1 MRGSWTKWQNTI
13 RLKLR
18 ESGPPSPRQRRGYG
32 RASRNMAKYNPLKIE
47 KKWQRYWEQKKL
59 HITKDKVAGKEN
71 FYLLFEFPYP
81 SGNLHIGHWYAFSVP
96 DILSRYL
103 RMNGKNVMYPI
114 GFDAF
119 GLPAENAAIER
130 NLHPKDWTDEN
141 IAYMSKQLRSMGAT
155 LDWSREVRTTDPE
168 YYKWTQWIFI
178 QFYKK
183 GLAYRAETLVNWCPK
198 DKTVLAN
205 EQVVDGKCERC
216 GTLVVQKE
224 IAQWM
229 YKITDYA
236 DRLLDG
242 LKKVDWPETTKIAQ
256 ENWIGRS
263 EGTEIEFLI
272 PNSKETIKVFTTR
285 ADTLF
290 GATYLVLAPE
300 HPMVI
305 KLTTDKNL
313 DKVNKYLEEAKKKSE
328 LDRLHLEKEKTG
340 VFTGSY
346 VVNPINN
353 EKIPVWV
360 ADYVIGWY
368 GSGAVMAVPA
378 HDRRD
383 YDFAIK
389 YGLPVQTVIVP
400 PAGQIQNAKIKNQN
414 DNEKLR
420 GNLVALR
427 NSKLKIGGAYEG
439 EGILVD
445 SGEFTGFKSEDAREE
460 ITEKL
465 AARKLARRK
474 INYRLHDWVISRQRY
489 WGVPIPMVRCEKCG
503 YRPVAEK
510 ELPVKLPKLD
520 DYKPTSDGRSPL
532 AKAKEWA
539 KTKCPNC
546 GRDAE
551 RETDTMDT
559 FVDSSWYFLRYTD
572 PKNKKAFAD
581 KAKMK
586 LWLPVDLYIGGAEH
600 NTMHLLYSRFF
611 TKALYDLGLI
621 DFDPHTKRAPA
632 AKPHIYNLD
641 SARYGVGV
649 DEPFTQRVNHGVIL
663 GADSQKMS
671 KSRGNVV
678 DPDNLI
684 KKYGADTVRMY
695 LAFMGPYEQGGPWN
709 PGGINGVYRFL
720 SRTWA
725 MASQIQIS
733 KSKFQNKSKIQN
745 LKLETSLHK
754 AIKKIGEDITSLK
767 FNTAVSELMKLL
779 NELEKGN
786 ADRGSFEQFLKL
798 LSPFAPHLAEDI
810 WQNVLGHKKSI
821 HLEKWP
827 EYDEKLIAEELVS
840 VVVQVNGRARS
851 VISLLTDSN
860 EEEIKKLALADEKI
874 KKHLAGREIR
884 KTIFVK
890 NRLINFVV

>member
-1 MRGSWTKWQNTI
+1 MT
-13 RLKLR
+13 
-18 ESGPPSPRQRRGYG
+18 
-32 RASRNMAKYNPLKIE
+32 KYNPSKIE
-47 KKWQRYWEQKKL
+47 KKWQRYWETKKM
-59 HITKDKVAGKEN
+59 HATKDKVAGKEN

-96 DILSRYL
+96 DVLSRYL
-103 RMNGKNVMYPI
+103 RMSGKNVMYPI

-130 NLHPKDWTDEN
+130 NLQPADWTDQN
-141 IAYMSKQLRSMGAT
+141 ITYMSKQLKSMGAT
-155 LDWSREVRTTDPE
+155 LDWPREVRTTDPE
-168 YYKWTQWIFI
+168 YYKWTQWIFL

-183 GLAYRAETLVNWCPK
+183 GLAYRAQTSVNWCPK

-236 DRLLDG
+236 DKLLEG
-242 LKKVDWPETTKIAQ
+242 LKKVDWPETTKTAQ

-272 PNSKETIKVFTTR
+272 PNSKEMIKVFTTR

-300 HPMVI
+300 HPMVM

-328 LDRLHLEKEKTG
+328 MDRLHLEKEKTG

-346 VVNPINN
+346 VVNPINS

-378 HDRRD
+378 HDDRDFEFAKKYELPIRVVIRPESQPSVSRRSRW
-383 YDFAIK
+383 DFDKRAF
-389 YGLPVQTVIVP
+389 VE
-400 PAGQIQNAKIKNQN
+400 
-414 DNEKLR
+414 D
-420 GNLVALR
+420 
-427 NSKLKIGGAYEG
+427 
-439 EGILVD
+439 GILVD
-445 SGEFTGFKSEDAREE
+445 SEDFTGFKSADAREE

-465 AARKLARRK
+465 AAKKLARRK

-489 WGVPIPMVRCEKCG
+489 WGVPIPMVHCEKCG
-503 YRPVAEK
+503 YRPVTDE

-532 AKAKEWA
+532 AKAKEWV
-539 KTKCPNC
+539 KTKCPDC

-559 FVDSSWYFLRYTD
+559 FVDSSWYFLRYID
-572 PKNKKAFAD
+572 PKNKKALAD
-581 KAKMK
+581 KAKMQQ
-586 LWLPVDLYIGGAEH
+586 WLPVDLYIGGAEH

-611 TKALYDLGLI
+611 TKALFDLGLV
-621 DFDPHTKRAPA
+621 DF
-632 AKPHIYNLD
+632 
-641 SARYGVGV
+641 
-649 DEPFTQRVNHGVIL
+649 DEPFTIRKNHGVIL

-678 DPDNLI
+678 DPDELV

-695 LAFMGPYEQGGPWN
+695 LAFMGPYDQGGPWN

-720 SRTWA
+720 NRTWV
-725 MASQIQIS
+725 MAQALGDKKQSAGI
-733 KSKFQNKSKIQN
+733 KAEE
-745 LKLETSLHK
+745 LKTILNRT
-754 AIKKIGEDITSLK
+754 IKKIGGDISDLK

-779 NELEKGN
+779 NEFGAGGMDEKG
-786 ADRGSFEQFLKL
+786 FETFLKL
-798 LSPFAPHLAEDI
+798 LSPFAPHLTEEI
-810 WQNVLGHKKSI
+810 WQSVLSHKKSI

-827 EYDEKLIAEELVS
+827 DYDEKLIAEKLVS
-840 VVVQVNGRARS
+840 IVVQVEGKARS
-851 VISLLTDSN
+851 VILLPADSG
-860 EEEIKKLALADEKI
+860 EEEVKKLALADEKV
-874 KKHLAGREIR
+874 KKHLANQEIK
-884 KTIFVK
+884 KTFFVK
-890 NRLINFVV
+890 NRLINFVI

>member
-1 MRGSWTKWQNTI
+1 MTKYD
-13 RLKLR
+13 
-18 ESGPPSPRQRRGYG
+18 PS
-32 RASRNMAKYNPLKIE
+32 KIE
-47 KKWQRYWEQKKL
+47 KKWQRHWEVKGL
-59 HITKDKVAGKEN
+59 HVTKDKAKGKEN

-103 RMNGKNVMYPI
+103 RMSGKNVMYPI

-130 NLHPKDWTDEN
+130 NLQPKDWTDQN
-141 IAYMSKQLRSMGAT
+141 IAFMSKQLRNMGAT

-168 YYKWTQWIFI
+168 YYKWTQWIFL

-216 GTLVVQKE
+216 KTPVVQKE

-229 YKITDYA
+229 FKITDYA
-236 DRLLDG
+236 DRLLEG
-242 LKKVDWPETTKIAQ
+242 LKKVDWPETTKTAQ

-272 PNSKETIKVFTTR
+272 PNSKETIRVFTTR
-285 ADTLF
+285 IDTLF
-290 GATYLVLAPE
+290 GATYMVLAPE
-300 HPMVI
+300 HPMVM

-328 LDRLHLEKEKTG
+328 MDRLHLEKEKTG

-378 HDRRD
+378 HDDRD
-383 YDFAIK
+383 YEFAKKYDLPMRVVIRPEGKWDFDK
-389 YGLPVQTVIVP
+389 
-400 PAGQIQNAKIKNQN
+400 NAFV
-414 DNEKLR
+414 DD
-420 GNLVALR
+420 GT
-427 NSKLKIGGAYEG
+427 
-439 EGILVD
+439 LVD
-445 SGEFTGFKSEDAREE
+445 SEDSTGYKSADAREE

-465 AARKLARRK
+465 AAKKLARRK

-489 WGVPIPMVRCEKCG
+489 WGVPIPMVHCAKCG
-503 YRPVAEK
+503 YRPVSDE

-532 AKAKEWA
+532 AKAKEWV

-572 PKNKKAFAD
+572 PKNKKVFAD

-611 TKALYDLGLI
+611 TKALFDLGLV
-621 DFDPHTKRAPA
+621 DF
-632 AKPHIYNLD
+632 
-641 SARYGVGV
+641 
-649 DEPFTQRVNHGVIL
+649 DEPFTIRKNHGVIL

-678 DPDNLI
+678 DPDDLV

-695 LAFMGPYEQGGPWN
+695 LAFMGPYDQGGPWN

-720 SRTWA
+720 
-725 MASQIQIS
+725 
-733 KSKFQNKSKIQN
+733 NKVQATVYKAKE
-745 LKLETSLHK
+745 KLDTKQKPPFVAGPLPTK
-754 AIKKIGEDITSLK
+754 DTKRFLNRAIKKVADDIKALK
-767 FNTAVSELMKLL
+767 FNTAISFLMVLNGVIERENYNVTKEGLESFTKLL
-779 NELEKGN
+779 
-786 ADRGSFEQFLKL
+786 A
-798 LSPFAPHLAEDI
+798 PFAPHLAEDI

-827 EYDEKLIAEELVS
+827 EYDEKLIAEEFVS
-840 VVVQVNGRARS
+840 VVVQVGGKARS
-851 VISLLTDSN
+851 VILLPADSA
-860 EEEIKKLALADEKI
+860 EEKVKETALADEKI
-874 KKHLAGREIR
+874 KKHLAGRGIR